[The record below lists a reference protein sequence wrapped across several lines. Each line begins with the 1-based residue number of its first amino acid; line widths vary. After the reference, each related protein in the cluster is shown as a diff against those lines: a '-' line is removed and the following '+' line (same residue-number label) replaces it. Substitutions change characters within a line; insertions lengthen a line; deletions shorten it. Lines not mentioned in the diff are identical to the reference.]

1 MKLIASILLS
11 LPLCLYAQ
19 NKINING
26 LLKIEE
32 IENEAKS
39 RGNADV
45 ASQPIEVLAK
55 MAPGWKTSL
64 FDEYNAQVV
73 LTINDEIL
81 LVSIPTDRIVAFS
94 ESDQVEYVE
103 FGDLMHAT
111 MDFALPGSMV
121 SDIQEGF
128 AYNGSN
134 VSFTGKG
141 VVTGLMDEGIDP
153 NHPNFLDAEGN
164 RRVKEAYD
172 FNNGTVA
179 TTDRQVKQFT
189 TDDRSATHGTHVAGI
204 MAGYSYVNGSYLYS
218 ETSSGRVSKEGSG
231 IIPYY
236 GVATQSDIVMCS
248 GSFTNNNITKGIK
261 NIIAYGESS
270 GQPAVVNLSM
280 GSNNGPH
287 DGSQLLETSLAEL
300 GKSAIICISAG
311 NEGDRPMFA
320 GKKFTADDTTL
331 KTFIL
336 DNKFCGLDV
345 WTNSSKPVTVSLG
358 LFSAGRFTKV
368 ATITEAGQSVTSN
381 STFAQYADGSVKL
394 ISEVNKLNNRFHV
407 QMSGIFT
414 TVTSPRKAAIQ
425 IEGEEGQEVFVYGFS
440 SSLND
445 ESIETCFTSEKRSGF
460 TDGTTDGT
468 INGMACANNVIAVG
482 SYNTRVTFP
491 TYGGMMG
498 YNSSYQL
505 EQVSPFSSFGST
517 YQGVELPYICAPG
530 AAIISSLNRYYTENL
545 SSSALNQKSS
555 ALIEDKKMNAYWGQ
569 MQGTSMSCP
578 YVSGTVALWL
588 EADPTLG
595 VDDVIDILKKTAVA
609 PLGTSSAIVKKQWGG
624 GRLDALAGIKEVLAR
639 KSAAG
644 IDGVVAG
651 AEGYVINR
659 IGDRLFDITV
669 DGAAQ
674 VQARLYNLQGVAVAS
689 ASGDGNSMQFDVEGA
704 APGIYV
710 LHVSTPNST
719 PVTRKISLR

>member
-64 FDEYNAQVV
+64 FDEYNAHVV

-81 LVSIPTDRIVAFS
+81 LVSIPADRIMAFS

-218 ETSSGRVSKEGSG
+218 ETSSGRVSKR
-231 IIPYY
+231 
-236 GVATQSDIVMCS
+236 
-248 GSFTNNNITKGIK
+248 
-261 NIIAYGESS
+261 
-270 GQPAVVNLSM
+270 GQVLY
-280 GSNNGPH
+280 H
-287 DGSQLLETSLAEL
+287 
-300 GKSAIICISAG
+300 
-311 NEGDRPMFA
+311 
-320 GKKFTADDTTL
+320 
-331 KTFIL
+331 
-336 DNKFCGLDV
+336 
-345 WTNSSKPVTVSLG
+345 
-358 LFSAGRFTKV
+358 
-368 ATITEAGQSVTSN
+368 ITE
-381 STFAQYADGSVKL
+381 
-394 ISEVNKLNNRFHV
+394 
-407 QMSGIFT
+407 
-414 TVTSPRKAAIQ
+414 
-425 IEGEEGQEVFVYGFS
+425 
-440 SSLND
+440 
-445 ESIETCFTSEKRSGF
+445 
-460 TDGTTDGT
+460 
-468 INGMACANNVIAVG
+468 
-482 SYNTRVTFP
+482 
-491 TYGGMMG
+491 
-498 YNSSYQL
+498 
-505 EQVSPFSSFGST
+505 
-517 YQGVELPYICAPG
+517 
-530 AAIISSLNRYYTENL
+530 
-545 SSSALNQKSS
+545 
-555 ALIEDKKMNAYWGQ
+555 
-569 MQGTSMSCP
+569 
-578 YVSGTVALWL
+578 WL
-588 EADPTLG
+588 H
-595 VDDVIDILKKTAVA
+595 
-609 PLGTSSAIVKKQWGG
+609 
-624 GRLDALAGIKEVLAR
+624 
-639 KSAAG
+639 
-644 IDGVVAG
+644 
-651 AEGYVINR
+651 NR
-659 IGDRLFDITV
+659 IL
-669 DGAAQ
+669 
-674 VQARLYNLQGVAVAS
+674 
-689 ASGDGNSMQFDVEGA
+689 
-704 APGIYV
+704 
-710 LHVSTPNST
+710 
-719 PVTRKISLR
+719 